1 MNPKLLAL
9 YGLKYNPF
17 SPEIPVEALYQTPR
31 TDHFCWRIEHTLVR
45 EGGFALVTGDPGTG
59 KSVVLRLLA
68 ERLSTL
74 GDSTVATL
82 TRPGSNQADFYREMG
97 DLFGLEL
104 RPHNRWAGFKLL
116 RERWIAH
123 LEATLLRPVLLIDEA
138 QEMQPAVLNELRLLS
153 SLKFDSRIL
162 LSVVFAGDARFTA
175 KLRRDDLLP
184 LGSRIRTRLILET
197 ASRDEL
203 LASLKHLQT
212 QAGNASLMTPELMKT
227 LCDHALGNYR
237 VLATMASELLDAAAQ
252 QELPQLDEKLFLNVF
267 AATPAAPSKPARS
280 TLNIQSPYGP

>member
-17 SPEIPVEALYQTPR
+17 SPEIPVEALYQTPK
-31 TDHFCWRIEHTLVR
+31 TENFCWRIEQTLIR
-45 EGGFALVTGDPGTG
+45 EGGFALITGDPGTG

-68 ERLSTL
+68 ERLAGI
-74 GDSTVATL
+74 GDITVATL

-97 DLFGLEL
+97 DLFGIEL
-104 RPHNRWAGFKLL
+104 RPHNRWGGFKLL
-116 RERWIAH
+116 RERWSAH
-123 LEATLLRPVLLIDEA
+123 LEATLLRPILLIDEA
-138 QEMQPAVLNELRLLS
+138 QEMQPSVLNELRLLS
-153 SLKFDSRIL
+153 SLRFDSRIL

-184 LGSRIRTRLILET
+184 LGSRIRTRLNLET

-203 LASLKHLQT
+203 LACLKQLQT
-212 QAGNASLMTPELMKT
+212 QAGNPSLMSPELRKT

-237 VLATMASELLDAAAQ
+237 VLATMASELLAAAAQ

-267 AATPAAPSKPARS
+267 AATPSTPSKCGGSA
-280 TLNIQSPYGP
+280 LNIQ

>member
-17 SPEIPVEALYQTPR
+17 SPELPVEALYRTPK
-31 TDHFCWRIEHTLVR
+31 TDNFCWRIEQALVR
-45 EGGFALVTGDPGTG
+45 EGGFALITGDPGTG

-68 ERLSTL
+68 ERLSEIS
-74 GDSTVATL
+74 DITVATL

-97 DLFGLEL
+97 DLFGVEL
-104 RPHNRWAGFKLL
+104 RPHNRWGGFKLL

-123 LEATLLRPVLLIDEA
+123 LEGTLLRPVLLVDEA
-138 QEMQPAVLNELRLLS
+138 QEMQPSVLNELRLLS

-162 LSVVFAGDARFTA
+162 LTVVFAGDARFTT
-175 KLRRDDLLP
+175 KLRRDELLP

-203 LASLKHLQT
+203 LACLKHLQT
-212 QAGNASLMTPELMKT
+212 QAGNPALMTTELVKT
-227 LCDHALGNYR
+227 LCDHSLGNYR
-237 VLATMASELLDAAAQ
+237 VLATMASELLAAAAQ

-267 AATPAAPSKPARS
+267 AATPAMPSKRGGSA
-280 TLNIQSPYGP
+280 LNIQ